1 MKLAYVRE
9 RYTYYTGKASEIVRQ
24 LAFAGIAVIWVF
36 RTQSGDLVR
45 VPQQLLPPA
54 ASLIVALVFDFL
66 QYIAGSLAWGV
77 YQKVKESQQTTEDAE
92 FLAPR
97 PINWP
102 ALFFFWAKVIAIAVA
117 YALLFCFLVRQM
129 WS

>member
-9 RYTYYTGKASEIVRQ
+9 RYSYYTGKASEIVRQ

-36 RTQSGDLVR
+36 KTDRGDQVR
-45 VPQQLLPPA
+45 VPQELLPA
-54 ASLIVALVFDFL
+54 AIALVAALVFDFL
-66 QYIAGSLAWGV
+66 QYVAGSLAWGI
-77 YQKVKESQQTTEDAE
+77 YQKVKESGGAKEDTE

-102 ALFFFWAKVIAIAVA
+102 ALALFWSKVVAIAIA
-117 YALLFCFLVRQM
+117 YALLLCFLVRRM